1 MGVDTLTDSNSL
13 FPGLSFNALGEGELE
28 LGMAWF
34 TVTSGLGG
42 GAAVEVVDFAIF
54 FFAKKKPRTETTF
67 FLMVLKGEARSQ
79 GPNC

>member
-1 MGVDTLTDSNSL
+1 MGIDTLTDLNSL
-13 FPGLSFNALGEGELE
+13 FPRLSFNALGEGELE

-34 TVTSGLGG
+34 TVTGGLGG
-42 GAAVEVVDFAIF
+42 GAAVEVVDFAVF
-54 FFAKKKPRTETTF
+54 FFAKKLGTETTF

>member
-1 MGVDTLTDSNSL
+1 MGVDTLIDSNSL

-54 FFAKKKPRTETTF
+54 FFAKKN
-67 FLMVLKGEARSQ
+67 Q
-79 GPNC
+79 GQRPLSSLWC